1 MLDESTLAKITII
14 GNDAKA
20 IKEALLKRIPPGA
33 LPPEY
38 GGKSIPLGYSQEERM
53 LWEHI
58 RMISESQWGRST
70 FAGGRGSNHAMPH
83 EWQVNSHRGSQNSP
97 YV

>member
-14 GNDAKA
+14 GNDAKE
-20 IKEALLKRIPPGA
+20 IKEALLRRIPPCA

-38 GGKSIPLGYSQEERM
+38 GGKSLPLGYSQEERM

-70 FAGGRGSNHAMPH
+70 FAGGNHAVPY
-83 EWQVNSHRGSQNSP
+83 ERQVNSHRGSQNGP